1 MIKSVIVM
9 MPDHDTVAGEQLK
22 LQLDDPWQTGLAISE
37 ITGLGPESA
46 SINTTDLATADGSVY
61 NSARMRDREISFK
74 LLPIETDSRSVEDGR
89 LLTYKFFGIK
99 QPVTLMFET
108 DNRYAMISG
117 YVKKNSPSIFSKNET
132 LSITVACPDPY
143 FYEASYNDITGRV
156 VESITET
163 VFGGV
168 DPMFEYPFSNEDTS
182 EKLLNYGEIETRQI
196 NNIEYHG
203 DVGIGIT
210 MQIHI
215 TGPDVKNLVIWDV
228 DTRKHI
234 AISDERLKTLM
245 GGATSPDG
253 SSYLIY
259 DTIIINSVRG
269 NKTASILRDGKE
281 VNIINCLERETDW
294 FELHKGG
301 NRFGFTVDSGVQ
313 SIQFYIY
320 NKTAYEGI

>member
-9 MPDHDTVAGEQLK
+9 MPDQDTVAGEQLV
-22 LQLDDPWQTGLAISE
+22 LQLNNPWQTGLAISN

-61 NSARMRDREISFK
+61 NSARMDDREISFK
-74 LLPIETDSRSVEDGR
+74 ILPIDTYSRSVEDGR

-99 QPVTLMFET
+99 QPVTLIFNT
-108 DNRYAMISG
+108 DNRYAMIKG
-117 YVKKNSPSIFSKNET
+117 YVKKNSPNIFSKSES
-132 LSITVACPDPY
+132 LSITVTCPDPY
-143 FYEASYNDITGRV
+143 FYKAVYNDITGRIIEDV
-156 VESITET
+156 TET

-168 DPMFEYPFSNEDTS
+168 APMFEYPFSNEDYYL
-182 EKLLNYGEIETRQI
+182 KKLNYGEIETRQI
-196 NNIEYHG
+196 NVIEYEG

-210 MQIHI
+210 MQIHVI
-215 TGPDVKNLVIWDV
+215 GSDVKNLTIWDV

-234 AISDERLKTLM
+234 TISDERLKTLM
-245 GGATSPDG
+245 GGAVSSLG
-253 SSYLIY
+253 SSYLPF
-259 DTIIINSVRG
+259 DTITINSVRG
-269 NKTASILRDGKE
+269 HKSAILLRDGKE
-281 VNIINCLERETDW
+281 TNIINCLERETDW
-294 FELHKGG
+294 FELHKGS